1 MIGYHDGPVHVSAS
15 PGSGKTALCLGI
27 IPGIISAGGKVIW
40 SCRKMPDPDRS
51 REILAGLSEVDY
63 ENISIIHFSNELPKY
78 TNAIISM
85 SRDFS
90 KTDIVILDDWCGSYG
105 RARKEEVESVM
116 RISKSCEATNVV
128 ITSSS
133 YEDASGAPG
142 ENWISRGG
150 RTVNEAFK
158 TVFLQKHPIKQ
169 GVRIFRSNG
178 AEKLLLMTK
187 RGLEEISS

>member
-78 TNAIISM
+78 TNDIISM

-105 RARKEEVESVM
+105 RARKEEVV
-116 RISKSCEATNVV
+116 
-128 ITSSS
+128 
-133 YEDASGAPG
+133 
-142 ENWISRGG
+142 
-150 RTVNEAFK
+150 
-158 TVFLQKHPIKQ
+158 
-169 GVRIFRSNG
+169 
-178 AEKLLLMTK
+178 
-187 RGLEEISS
+187 

>member
-1 MIGYHDGPVHVSAS
+1 MVGQE
-15 PGSGKTALCLGI
+15 
-27 IPGIISAGGKVIW
+27 
-40 SCRKMPDPDRS
+40 RKK
-51 REILAGLSEVDY
+51 L
-63 ENISIIHFSNELPKY
+63 N
-78 TNAIISM
+78 
-85 SRDFS
+85 
-90 KTDIVILDDWCGSYG
+90 
-105 RARKEEVESVM
+105 

-178 AEKLLLMTK
+178 VEKLLLMTK

>member
-40 SCRKMPDPDRS
+40 SCRKMPTRIEQE
-51 REILAGLSEVDY
+51 RFLAVLSEVDY

-78 TNAIISM
+78 TNAILSM
-85 SRDFS
+85 SRDFN

-116 RISKSCEATNVV
+116 RIS
-128 ITSSS
+128 
-133 YEDASGAPG
+133 
-142 ENWISRGG
+142 
-150 RTVNEAFK
+150 
-158 TVFLQKHPIKQ
+158 
-169 GVRIFRSNG
+169 
-178 AEKLLLMTK
+178 EKL
-187 RGLEEISS
+187 